1 MYFKVEDVRTREDYN
16 LLSEEDKVVF
26 KGYLKGTI
34 NKQKDIAEYPAEYF
48 SNNETPKEGDEGYVA
63 PVVVDYKDT
72 TIIEMFGFKE
82 EEL

>member
-1 MYFKVEDVRTREDYN
+1 MYFKIEDVRTRDDYN

-34 NKQKDIAEYPAEYF
+34 NKQKDIAEYPSDYW
-48 SNNETPKEGDEGYVA
+48 NLRLKEGEEGYIT
-63 PVVVDYKDT
+63 PVLVDFKDT
-72 TIIEMFGFKE
+72 TIINSFGFSE